1 MYYLMILNDA
11 GKWVEHTH
19 SEWFGEVLDIAKAIG
34 NETVLRIVSSFGT
47 YDRCVNGTYVFT
59 VKM

>member
-1 MYYLMILNDA
+1 MILNDA